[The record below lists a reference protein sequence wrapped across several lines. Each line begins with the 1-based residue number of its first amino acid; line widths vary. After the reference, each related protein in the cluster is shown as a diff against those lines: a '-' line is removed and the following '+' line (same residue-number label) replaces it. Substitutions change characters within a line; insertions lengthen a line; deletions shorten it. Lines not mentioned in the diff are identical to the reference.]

1 MKSTHVLHPSLAS
14 MEVDDVLLFL
24 QQWKVYSSVTPKKDL
39 VPARLLVDPFL
50 LESLVLTRPGV
61 DSSDEVFLDHL
72 RSSTSFSSYEEFNLV
87 MSELKVDV
95 RKGDVRERLQKS
107 LISRIRDE
115 VFPDFPTLVNTA
127 EDELLDC
134 TRVPSWNRS
143 SKTVSENTDSVR
155 QAGMKSRSFHR
166 SRNLTEGTCFKC
178 HQKGHLARDCS
189 SKVKHEVNHLRH
201 VPQYLTNPLSS
212 LC

>member
-1 MKSTHVLHPSLAS
+1 MLSTRVLQSFFAS

-61 DSSDEVFLDHL
+61 DSSNEMFLDHS

-95 RKGDVRERLQKS
+95 RKGDVRERMS
-107 LISRIRDE
+107 
-115 VFPDFPTLVNTA
+115 
-127 EDELLDC
+127 C
-134 TRVPSWNRS
+134 
-143 SKTVSENTDSVR
+143 
-155 QAGMKSRSFHR
+155 
-166 SRNLTEGTCFKC
+166 
-178 HQKGHLARDCS
+178 
-189 SKVKHEVNHLRH
+189 
-201 VPQYLTNPLSS
+201 
-212 LC
+212 